1 MRVDLAGPAAQDSVV
16 LPRAAAVKLRW
27 EELRLRLLPL
37 LARDYAWAP
46 VDGFRMFGATPH
58 QRYLSKLRR
67 GRVEPF
73 TAHLFREH
81 VRPGSVVVD
90 VGAYLGYYTL
100 VGARRSGPS
109 GKAYAFECHPVNH
122 RFLLHNLRLNGLSE
136 RVVACSSAVADRDGS
151 LPFFVRSWDLSGGS
165 LWQETAVQEVVDVVT
180 TTLDRELDGQPVDVL
195 KMDIEGGEP
204 RALDG
209 MTDTVAASPDL
220 VMFVECSPH
229 ALRSSGS
236 SAPRLVGRLQELGF
250 DVSEI
255 DEKGRVCRPIGERL
269 LADESAEDPKFYV
282 NLHCRRT

>member
-1 MRVDLAGPAAQDSVV
+1 MRVDVAAPSAGESLAA
-16 LPRAAAVKLRW
+16 PRTAAVKRRW
-27 EELRLRLLPL
+27 EELRLRLLPH

-58 QRYLSKLRR
+58 QRYLSNLRR

-81 VRPGSVVVD
+81 VQPGSVVVD

-109 GKAYAFECHPVNH
+109 GMVHAFECNPVNH
-122 RFLLHNLRLNGLSE
+122 RFLLHNLRLNGLHE
-136 RVVACSSAVADRDGS
+136 RVIASSSAVADREGS

-165 LWQETAVQEVVDVVT
+165 LWQEAGVQDVVDVLT
-180 TTLDRELDGQPVDVL
+180 TTLDRELCGQPVDVL

-204 RALDG
+204 QALDG
-209 MTDTVAASPDL
+209 MTHTLATSPNL

-229 ALRSSGS
+229 ALTSSGS
-236 SAPRLVGRLQELGF
+236 SAPRLIARLRELGF

-255 DEKGRVCRPIGERL
+255 DEKRRVRRPITEKL

-282 NLHCRRT
+282 NLYCRKA